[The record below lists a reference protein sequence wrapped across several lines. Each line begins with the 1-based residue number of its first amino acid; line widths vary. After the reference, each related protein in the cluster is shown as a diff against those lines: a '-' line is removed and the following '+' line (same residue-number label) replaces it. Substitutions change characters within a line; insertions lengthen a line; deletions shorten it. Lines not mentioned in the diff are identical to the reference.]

1 MIYKIQLGI
10 GNMKSI
16 QDVLKSQYESDM
28 EAINDIN
35 MKLVSWCQEG
45 KVQRFGQYLSSAFP
59 EAEVPSEILE
69 EKDSYIVF
77 DYFVGLIEEIEF
89 N

>member
-1 MIYKIQLGI
+1 
-10 GNMKSI
+10 MKSVKE
-16 QDVLKSQYESDM
+16 VLKNQYESDI

-45 KVQRFGQYLSSAFP
+45 KVQRFGQYLSSALP

-69 EKDSYIVF
+69 EKDSYTVF
-77 DYFVGLIEEIEF
+77 DYFVSLIEEIKF